1 MAAYTW
7 PTSLP
12 QTPLLNGYAE
22 SKNINTI
29 RTPMDN
35 GPAKTRRRSALP
47 TPIQCA
53 FNMTATQVATLEDFV
68 KNTLFGVRR
77 FNFTHPRLR
86 TSVEAR
92 IVPGSDGK
100 YYDLSPLGGG
110 MWHVSLAMEIL
121 P

>member
-100 YYDLSPLGGG
+100 YYALSPLGGG

>member
-12 QTPLLNGYAE
+12 QTPLLGGFAE
-22 SKNINTI
+22 SLNISTL

-47 TPIQCA
+47 TPIQCSFA
-53 FNMTATQVATLEDFV
+53 MTSAQVVTLEDFV

-77 FNFTHPRLR
+77 FNFTHPRLN

-92 IVPGSDGK
+92 IVPGRDGK
-100 YYDLSPLGGG
+100 YYDLTPLGGD

>member
-12 QTPLLNGYAE
+12 QTPLLGSFAE
-22 SKNINTI
+22 SLNINSI

-35 GPAKTRRRSALP
+35 GPAKTRRRSRLP

-53 FNMTATQVATLEDFV
+53 FTMTGAQIVTLEDFV

-86 TSVEAR
+86 TTCEVK

-100 YYDLSPLGGG
+100 YYDLSPLGAG
-110 MWHVSLAMEIL
+110 MWHVAMAMEIL

>member
-12 QTPLLNGYAE
+12 QTPLLGGFAE
-22 SKNINTI
+22 SLNISTL

-47 TPIQCA
+47 TPIQCSFA
-53 FNMTATQVATLEDFV
+53 MTSAQVVTLEDFV

-77 FNFTHPRLR
+77 FNFAHPRLN

-92 IVPGSDGK
+92 IVPGSDGE
-100 YYDLSPLGGG
+100 YYDLTPLGGD

>member
-1 MAAYTW
+1 MATYTW

-12 QTPLLNGYAE
+12 QTPLLDGYSETLSIA
-22 SKNINTI
+22 TL

-35 GPAKTRRRSALP
+35 GPAKSRRRSKLP
-47 TPIQCA
+47 TPIQCG
-53 FNMTATQVATLEDFV
+53 FTMTAAQVETLRDFV
-68 KNTLFGVRR
+68 ENTLFGVRR

-86 TSVEAR
+86 TAVEVK

-100 YYDLSPLGGG
+100 HYDLSPLGAGI
-110 MWHVSLAMEIL
+110 WHVSIAMEIL